1 MLGLGNII
9 QLCAQELYPDPK
21 QFLGFTMCMERDFR
35 HIPQRSLVEDC
46 ALEHAL
52 DFGKLNECATKDD
65 GGFGIGMLRESV
77 KRTSQAG
84 VTKSCTVRL
93 DDKVYCVRDD
103 GEWKDCPAGPGVND
117 LIVSIEKLYLSS

>member
-52 DFGKLNECATKDD
+52 DFDKLNECATKDD

-77 KRTSQAG
+77 RRTSQVCERACHCQEQPLTRYRP
-84 VTKSCTVRL
+84 V
-93 DDKVYCVRDD
+93 
-103 GEWKDCPAGPGVND
+103 
-117 LIVSIEKLYLSS
+117 

>member
-77 KRTSQAG
+77 RRTSQACEPTRHYLEQLLTTTG
-84 VTKSCTVRL
+84 R
-93 DDKVYCVRDD
+93 RD
-103 GEWKDCPAGPGVND
+103 
-117 LIVSIEKLYLSS
+117 